1 VERSYGK
8 AVGGTPTGAS
18 ISPSIAPGSSPG
30 ARPASAAP
38 QPAPT
43 AARAPHVLPTIR
55 LVDGQLPRAVSAAEH
70 AMISAG
76 LEIYTRAGTL
86 VYPAY
91 ETRMA
96 ANKRKTIVARLSAF
110 NADSFV
116 EPVAEAAIFQR
127 WNVRKNAWADV
138 DPPERLVRMALM
150 RARRWAYPHV
160 SGIITTPTLRPDGSL
175 LSAPGYDLSSELYLL
190 PSLQLP
196 PIAEQPTRQDALAAL
211 TKLKDLFSEFSF
223 QDKKRD
229 GLEKRLNCSVSVSA
243 LLTALLRGSLPTAP
257 IYLVRADTPGTGKS
271 HLVDVIAM
279 VATGQYCPVITAAK
293 TIDET
298 EKRLGS
304 VLLGGIPIFS
314 LDNCTY
320 DLEGEL
326 LCQLT
331 ERPIVNVRILGRSE
345 MPPCE
350 CRSAVFATGNNI
362 TFRGDMVRRGLVCN
376 LEALDERP
384 ELRVFQRDALEV
396 AANDR
401 GAYVAAALTI
411 VRAYLTA
418 GSPSVCGP
426 FGSYAAWSTMVRS
439 PLVWLNEPDPIISME
454 GIRDEDAVL
463 NSIREFVSLWLDYG
477 LDLGTPYLTVNIIEE
492 ACTVPPNYWGPM
504 AFKQFLLRV
513 AVSKA
518 DPNTISTDR
527 LGHWL
532 RKISGRIVR
541 VTDAQ
546 GAQRKYRLV
555 RVQDDRIG
563 RAQFQLEEV
572 S

>member
-1 VERSYGK
+1 
-8 AVGGTPTGAS
+8 
-18 ISPSIAPGSSPG
+18 
-30 ARPASAAP
+30 
-38 QPAPT
+38 
-43 AARAPHVLPTIR
+43 
-55 LVDGQLPRAVSAAEH
+55 
-70 AMISAG
+70 
-76 LEIYTRAGTL
+76 
-86 VYPAY
+86 
-91 ETRMA
+91 
-96 ANKRKTIVARLSAF
+96 
-110 NADSFV
+110 
-116 EPVAEAAIFQR
+116 
-127 WNVRKNAWADV
+127 
-138 DPPERLVRMALM
+138 
-150 RARRWAYPHV
+150 V

-175 LSAPGYDLSSELYLL
+175 LSTPGYDPPSELYLL

-196 PIAEQPTRQDALAAL
+196 PIAERPIRQDALTAL
-211 TKLKDLFSEFSF
+211 AELKGLFSEFSF
-223 QDKKRD
+223 QDKKKD

-243 LLTALLRGSLPTAP
+243 LLTALLRGSMPTAP

-271 HLVDVIAM
+271 LLVDVIAM
-279 VATGQYCPVITAAK
+279 VATGQFCPVITAAK
-293 TIDET
+293 SVEET

-304 VLLGGIPIFS
+304 VLLGAIPIFS

-331 ERPIVNVRILGRSE
+331 ERPVVNVRVLGRSE
-345 MPPCE
+345 MPSCE
-350 CRSAVFATGNNI
+350 CRATVFATGNNI

-384 ELRVFQRDALEV
+384 ELRVFQNDALEV
-396 AANDR
+396 AADNR

-411 VRAYLTA
+411 ARAYLAA
-418 GSPSVCGP
+418 GAPPVCGP
-426 FGSYAAWSTMVRS
+426 FGSYAAWSRMV
-439 PLVWLNEPDPIISME
+439 PLIWLDEPDPIISME
-454 GIRDEDAVL
+454 GIRGEDVVL

-477 LDLGTPYLTVNIIEE
+477 LGLNTPYLTADLIEE
-492 ACTVPPNYWGPM
+492 ACIASPNYWGPM
-504 AFKQFLLRV
+504 SFKQFLLRV
-513 AVSKA
+513 AASKG
-518 DPNTISTDR
+518 DSGVISADR

-563 RAQFQLEEV
+563 RARFQLEEV